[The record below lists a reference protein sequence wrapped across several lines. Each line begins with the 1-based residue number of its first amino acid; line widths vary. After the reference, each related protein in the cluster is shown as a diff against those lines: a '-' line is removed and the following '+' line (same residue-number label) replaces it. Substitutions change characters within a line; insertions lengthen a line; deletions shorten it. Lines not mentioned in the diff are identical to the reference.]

1 MTEELKYMKL
11 KSSLENFC
19 QKEGFS
25 CKFVYDTYPMLLS
38 VRPLQG
44 VYDQISLLE
53 KAEDGNRISQDAV
66 LTFSRVDGE
75 IVTKILGTFTLPDKK
90 FQTLKNF
97 FKQLS
102 NLYLQFFHRTI
113 VQMEILRT
121 LPAPED
127 EDK

>member
-11 KSSLENFC
+11 KNSLENFC
-19 QKEGFS
+19 KKEGFS
-25 CKFVYDTYPMLLS
+25 CKFVYDTYPMMLS

-44 VYDQISLLE
+44 IYDQISLLE
-53 KAEDGNRISQDAV
+53 QAEDGNRISQDAV

-102 NLYLQFFHRTI
+102 DLYLQFFHRTI

-127 EDK
+127 EDQ